1 MIEPAQI
8 LLIIVVSTL
17 TVLLTIIGI
26 QVFFI
31 LQEFRRTIQKMNKI
45 LDDASLISESV
56 AKPISKISGSLV
68 GLSGVTGVLSLL
80 ASLKNK
86 KNKKQEGVLD
96 E

>member
-31 LQEFRRTIQKMNKI
+31 LQEFRRTMQKMNKI
-45 LDDASLISESV
+45 LDDAGLISESV

-68 GLSGVTGVLSLL
+68 GLSGVTGILKLLSTF
-80 ASLKNK
+80 K
-86 KNKKQEGVLD
+86 KKKVQKKE
-96 E
+96 EESNE